1 MPASIFRAGEI
12 LDMAIRIERQGIAFY
27 TACREVVD
35 APDLAETFADLID
48 QEHDHIDTFRRMKA
62 NRDDDRLPES
72 FSGEYDRNTDAFVR
86 DRVFADPEAAADQ
99 VRRLGDASAAVD
111 WAITF
116 EEKSIGFYEWI
127 KDRVR
132 PSENEAIDRIIGQ
145 ERQHIARLQARR
157 EGLDR
162 RASAP
167 RDRPENRDGKGP
179 GS

>member
-27 TACREVVD
+27 TACRDVVD

-48 QEHDHIDTFRRMKA
+48 QEHDHIDVFRRMKTDG
-62 NRDDDRLPES
+62 DDDRLPES
-72 FSGEYDRNTDAFVR
+72 FTGEYDRNTDAFVR
-86 DRVFADPEAAADQ
+86 DRVFSDPEAAADE
-99 VRRLGDASAAVD
+99 VRRLGDARAAID

-132 PSENEAIDRIIGQ
+132 PSENAAIDRVIGQ
-145 ERQHIARLQARR
+145 ERQHIARLEARR
-157 EGLDR
+157 EALDR
-162 RASAP
+162 DTTAPQGSATE
-167 RDRPENRDGKGP
+167 RQ

>member
-27 TACREVVD
+27 TACRKVVD
-35 APDLAETFADLID
+35 APELAETFADLID
-48 QEHDHIDTFRRMKA
+48 QEHDHIAVFRRMKA
-62 NRDDDRLPES
+62 GGGDERLPES

-86 DRVFADPEAAADQ
+86 DRVFTDPEAAADQ
-99 VRRLGDASAAVD
+99 VRRLGDARAAVD

-132 PSENEAIDRIIGQ
+132 PSENEAIDRVIGQ
-145 ERQHIARLQARR
+145 ERRHIARLEARR
-157 EGLDR
+157 AALERGAAATGAEAQDR
-162 RASAP
+162 DTER
-167 RDRPENRDGKGP
+167 R